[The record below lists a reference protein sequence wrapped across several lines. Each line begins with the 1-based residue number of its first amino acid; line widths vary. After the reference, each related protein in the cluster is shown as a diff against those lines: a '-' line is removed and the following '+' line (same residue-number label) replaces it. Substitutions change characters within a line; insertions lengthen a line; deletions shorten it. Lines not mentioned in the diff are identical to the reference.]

1 MRSSN
6 ALREGWLPGSQRGE
20 QIENPDRKRRFDFI
34 RPALSADP
42 AVRAGL
48 FRSLN
53 DVGDRAHEPW
63 ALRAEH
69 SVRFLAPSL
78 ELLEEIQR
86 TGDIFF
92 PKGWIDASLDGH
104 SSARAAAV
112 VREFLKARP
121 DYPHRLRG
129 KILQSADMLFRAAEI
144 VAGE

>member
-1 MRSSN
+1 
-6 ALREGWLPGSQRGE
+6 
-20 QIENPDRKRRFDFI
+20 
-34 RPALSADP
+34 
-42 AVRAGL
+42 
-48 FRSLN
+48 
-53 DVGDRAHEPW
+53 
-63 ALRAEH
+63 
-69 SVRFLAPSL
+69 VRFLAPSL

-92 PKGWIDASLDGH
+92 PKGWVDASLDDH